1 MPSGQAGKK
10 FVLELARLFRSFAD
24 RSSLERIALKAA
36 MLMPLLLLQK
46 PHPKSKAKDH
56 VACLDRR
63 LTEWDNGGFEDLVRE
78 GRAIQNHLVV
88 NQRSTRLSNERLGHT
103 FAKLMMAGRTA
114 SALRLLP
121 ESEKSRLLRLDDQA
135 EGKSIGTT
143 IRDVPREKHPPAQ
156 RIFLLC

>member
-1 MPSGQAGKK
+1 
-10 FVLELARLFRSFAD
+10 
-24 RSSLERIALKAA
+24 
-36 MLMPLLLLQK
+36 MLIPLLLLQK

-63 LTEWDNGGFEDLVRE
+63 LTEWDNGGIEDLVRE
-78 GRAIQNHLVV
+78 GRSIQNHHAV
-88 NQRSTRLSNERLGHT
+88 NQRLTRFHNKLLGQT

-143 IRDVPREKHPPAQ
+143 VRDVLREKHPPASAHAP
-156 RIFLLC
+156 